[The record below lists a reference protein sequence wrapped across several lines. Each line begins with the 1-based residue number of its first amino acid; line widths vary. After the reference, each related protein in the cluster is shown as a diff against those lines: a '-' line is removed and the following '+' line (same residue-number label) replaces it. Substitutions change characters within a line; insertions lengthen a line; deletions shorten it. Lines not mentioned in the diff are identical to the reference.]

1 MNFYFKKIRKSVF
14 SNVSWLIWLI
24 NSDIYCNN
32 KLHCW
37 VSSFVQLSS
46 MYDSFLCMINARLWF
61 AFYDLFRI
69 LYIVVGNLQRFIRL
83 SSYIFLCVS
92 SLKQSRVITP
102 KILHTLKYVHLK
114 YFSSKMLP
122 AISINC
128 CRLSKLKNGFKN
140 HNLHLPDWFFVDKK
154 YFSLLLSKGLKLF
167 LFGWFDRF

>member
-1 MNFYFKKIRKSVF
+1 MQRRIALLSIFFCSI
-14 SNVSWLIWLI
+14 VS
-24 NSDIYCNN
+24 
-32 KLHCW
+32 K
-37 VSSFVQLSS
+37 
-46 MYDSFLCMINARLWF
+46 YDSFLCMINAWLWF

-83 SSYIFLCVS
+83 SSYIFLCAS

-128 CRLSKLKNGFKN
+128 CRLSKLKNDFEN
-140 HNLHLPDWFFVDKK
+140 HNLHLPDLFFVDEN
-154 YFSLLLSKGLKLF
+154 YFAFHISKNLYLF
-167 LFGWFDRF
+167 LFFFQIQMIL